1 MLWNHLVIFYE
12 IGNERIS
19 LLLANERFL
28 FAALLRN
35 FQYPNDELAE
45 FLFACKRRYEAYEW
59 AEKAGEYDF
68 AQIALGY

>member
-28 FAALLRN
+28 FAALSRN
-35 FQYPNDELAE
+35 FQYSQSPANFEVLFSRFFG
-45 FLFACKRRYEAYEW
+45 FLTF
-59 AEKAGEYDF
+59 
-68 AQIALGY
+68 